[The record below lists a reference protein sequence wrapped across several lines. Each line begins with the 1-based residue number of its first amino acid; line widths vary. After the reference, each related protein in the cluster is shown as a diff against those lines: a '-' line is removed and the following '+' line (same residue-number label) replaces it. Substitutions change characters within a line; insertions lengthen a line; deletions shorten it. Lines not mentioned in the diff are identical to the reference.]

1 MQAFISEC
9 KDMEIIQPEL
19 DKMKAE
25 AEKNKTESGE
35 VDVPQSFGFAPENA
49 AEFKPVMIKS
59 KKRDIETMQKGS
71 TGNETSPI
79 VNESDKE
86 NKIRKL
92 NE

>member
-9 KDMEIIQPEL
+9 KDMETIQPEL

-35 VDVPQSFGFAPENA
+35 VDVPVSFGFAPENA

-59 KKRDIETMQKGS
+59 KKRDLDTM
-71 TGNETSPI
+71 
-79 VNESDKE
+79 
-86 NKIRKL
+86 
-92 NE
+92 

>member
-1 MQAFISEC
+1 MQDFIKEC
-9 KDMEIIQPEL
+9 KDMDTIQPEL

-35 VDVPQSFGFAPENA
+35 VDVPATFGTAPEDA
-49 AEFKPVMIKS
+49 AEFKPVVLKS
-59 KKRDIETMQKGS
+59 KKRDLQAMQKGS
-71 TGNETSPI
+71 TEKCETPN
-79 VNESDKE
+79 VNEDNKE

>member
-35 VDVPQSFGFAPENA
+35 VDVPASFSFAPDNA
-49 AEFKPVMIKS
+49 AEFKPMKIKS
-59 KKRDIETMQKGS
+59 KKRDIETM
-71 TGNETSPI
+71 
-79 VNESDKE
+79 
-86 NKIRKL
+86 
-92 NE
+92 